1 MYGLL
6 NQGLKELV
14 MARDGERVW
23 SDICVSV
30 GTSAEDFDLLLPYDD
45 SITYR
50 LVGATSDALK
60 IPVAELLRMFG
71 AHWVT
76 FTAQQG
82 YGEMMT
88 LFGKDL
94 RACLKNLNLMHGHLG
109 GMMPDLHPPRFTVEE
124 LGADKITV
132 HYHSNREGLGPL
144 VVGLLEGLAEK
155 FGENIQ
161 ITHVPKSQRSD
172 HDEFDILFLAA

>member
-14 MARDGERVW
+14 ISRAGDRIW
-23 SDICVSV
+23 SDICLSV
-30 GTSAEDFDLLLPYDD
+30 GISAADFDLLLPYDD

-50 LVGATSDALK
+50 LVGATSDALE
-60 IPVAELLRMFG
+60 IPVVEILRMFG
-71 AHWVT
+71 SHWVS

-88 LFGKDL
+88 LFGRDL
-94 RACLKNLNLMHGHLG
+94 RTCLKNLNLMHGHLG
-109 GMMPDLHPPRFTVEE
+109 AMMPDLHPPRFTVEE
-124 LGADKITV
+124 RHSDRITV
-132 HYHSNREGLGPL
+132 HYHSTREGLGPL
-144 VVGLLEGLAEK
+144 VVGLIEGLAEK
-155 FGENIQ
+155 FGESIQ
-161 ITHVPKSQRSD
+161 ITHIPKQERSD